1 MHKTYHHSHKTPNQI
16 AISLFECVIK
26 CGTLYPHIIYG
37 GALMFFVV
45 AAPSTLTQNY
55 SKNMKYIS
63 CGLTFS
69 AFVGGDVLDAFSVR
83 FAEGI
88 LNMLQ

>member
-1 MHKTYHHSHKTPNQI
+1 
-16 AISLFECVIK
+16 
-26 CGTLYPHIIYG
+26 
-37 GALMFFVV
+37 MFFVV

-55 SKNMKYIS
+55 YTKNMKYIS